1 MQLTSIQL
9 TTVNDILN
17 LYNPEKK
24 VVCEFKAPTG
34 SGKTLM
40 ASYFISAMINNNDSD
55 NFIFVIATPSS
66 SSLPAFFEQK
76 LNKYKVDLPFS
87 KFDVEYIQSP
97 SSAKI
102 DKTEAIQ
109 KILPEKNKV
118 YIFGKSS
125 FGKGRILSE
134 YKIIDDFVISAV
146 DKGYKLIYI
155 RDEAHIGG
163 EKKDNSEEAQNFES
177 LMTGKASF
185 VLKMTATPDFM
196 NPQTKKIVLK
206 ESTLNNPLLNNGKFL
221 LKTHLVSLL
230 NKNLE
235 DTELLEDAI
244 KNFKKIK
251 LEYAKLNIGIR
262 PAMLIQVDNDSATDK
277 IKSQLFNEALES
289 IKKKLTSSGLA
300 WVQYFGNNDKDSNR
314 VYKNN
319 FTLDD
324 ITENNNEID
333 VIIFKIGPATGWD
346 IPRACMLVQIR
357 NVSSSNLNIQT
368 IGRIKRNPYP
378 NLERPYNDVITD
390 NYYIYSNAKEEDYDL
405 MLYNYQVR
413 QKFENE
419 TFLSID
425 IANKKDL
432 SGANLQPNFIKLF
445 KDFLSDY
452 KHVIHQQVNEAFV
465 DGGEK
470 YVKILNS
477 ANGKHIYSTVTNP
490 FIFLRD
496 YQRLI
501 AANKYIYGIIRAA
514 VEDFTTKEKLQKEF
528 VFTILLNNYKKDIL
542 DIVSKTRICNPTYK
556 ITEQQYDPK
565 SYIEIFSER
574 QEREEKVSKRD
585 YLFDINGDDT
595 VNGNRQPLDSDPEK
609 VVYNKV
615 YEFSEDSDAVKLW
628 AKNQTTSNI
637 FGEYLDDANN
647 IRHSY
652 FDFIIK
658 FKNDFYLYVEVKGD
672 PDIDEEKTAL
682 LKKAYADYFENN
694 TRNLFSPQLAIAVFQ
709 VNKKGNIKFDIFYDK
724 VTINDDLNK
733 MSVDLLLN
741 KLSSLEVK

>member
-1 MQLTSIQL
+1 MQLISLQLSI
-9 TTVNDILN
+9 VNDILD
-17 LYNPEKK
+17 LYNPAKK

-40 ASYFISAMINNNDSD
+40 ASYFISAIINNNPDD

-87 KFDVEYIQSP
+87 KFEVEYIQSP
-97 SSAKI
+97 SSTKS

-163 EKKDNSEEAQNFES
+163 EKQDNSDQAQNFEI
-177 LMTGKASF
+177 LMNSKATF

-196 NPQTKKIVLK
+196 NPQTKKIILK
-206 ESTLNNPLLNNGKFL
+206 EKILNNPLLNEGKFL
-221 LKTHLVSLL
+221 LKTHPVSLL
-230 NKNLE
+230 NRNLE
-235 DTELLEDAI
+235 DTEILEDAI
-244 KNFKKIK
+244 KNFKDIK
-251 LEYAKLNIGIR
+251 QKYAELNISIR
-262 PAMLIQVDNDSATDK
+262 PAMLIQVDNDSTTDK
-277 IKSQLFNEALES
+277 IKSQLFNEALEC
-289 IKKKLTSSGLA
+289 IKKQLNSAGLA

-319 FTLDD
+319 FILDD
-324 ITENNNEID
+324 VTENNNEID

-346 IPRACMLVQIR
+346 IPRACMLVQLR
-357 NVSSSNLNIQT
+357 NISSSNLNTQT

-378 NLERPYNDVITD
+378 DLERNPVTD
-390 NYYIYSNAKEEDYDL
+390 DYYIYSNTKEEDNDL

-413 QKFENE
+413 SKFENE

-432 SGANLQPNFIKLF
+432 SGINLRPNFTQLF
-445 KDFLSDY
+445 KDFLDNY
-452 KHVIHQQVNEAFV
+452 KDIIHQQVNEAFTD
-465 DGGEK
+465 DGK
-470 YVKILNS
+470 RYIKILNS
-477 ANGKHIYSTVTNP
+477 ANGKHIYSAITSP

-501 AANKYIYGIIRAA
+501 SSNKYIYEIIKDTAI
-514 VEDFTTKEKLQKEF
+514 DFAIKEKLQKEF
-528 VFTILLNNYKKDIL
+528 VVTILFNNYKKDIL

-556 ITEQQYDPK
+556 ITEQLYNPK
-565 SYIEIFSER
+565 SYVEIFGER

-585 YLFDINGDDT
+585 YLFDINGDDK

-609 VVYNKV
+609 VVFDKV
-615 YEFSEDSDAVKLW
+615 YDFSDDSNMVKLW

-637 FGEYLDDANN
+637 FGEYLDETNN

-658 FKNDFYLYVEVKGD
+658 FKNNFYLYIEVKGD
-672 PDIDEEKTAL
+672 PDIDAEKTTL

-694 TRNLFSPQLAIAVFQ
+694 NRDLFSPKLAIAVFQ
-709 VNKKGNIKFDIFYDK
+709 VNKKGNIKFQIFYDK
-724 VTINDDLNK
+724 NAIKENLNQL
-733 MSVDLLLN
+733 SVNQLFVQ
-741 KLSSLEVK
+741 LSNLDIK

>member
-1 MQLTSIQL
+1 MQLISLQL
-9 TTVNDILN
+9 STVNDILD

-40 ASYFISAMINNNDSD
+40 ASYFISAMINNNPDD

-87 KFDVEYIQSP
+87 KFEVEYIQSP
-97 SSAKI
+97 SSTKA

-109 KILPEKNKV
+109 KILPEQNKV

-163 EKKDNSEEAQNFES
+163 EKKDNSEEAQNFEN
-177 LMTGKASF
+177 LMNSKATF

-196 NPQTKKIVLK
+196 NPQTKKITLK
-206 ESTLNNPLLNNGKFL
+206 EKTLNNPLLNEGKFL
-221 LKTHLVSLL
+221 LKTHPVSLL
-230 NKNLE
+230 NRNLE
-235 DTELLEDAI
+235 DTELLRDAI
-244 KNFKKIK
+244 KNFKNIK
-251 LEYAKLNIGIR
+251 QKYAALDIGIR
-262 PAMLIQVDNDSATDK
+262 PAMLIQVDNDSTTNK
-277 IKSQLFNEALES
+277 IKSQLFNEALEN
-289 IKKKLTSSGLA
+289 IKKELTASGLA
-300 WVQYFGNNDKDSNR
+300 WVQYFGNTDKDSNR

-346 IPRACMLVQIR
+346 IPRACMLVQLR
-357 NVSSSNLNIQT
+357 NVSSSNLNTQT

-378 NLERPYNDVITD
+378 NLERNPITD
-390 NYYIYSNAKEEDYDL
+390 DYYIYSNTREEDNEL

-413 QKFENE
+413 PKFENE

-432 SGANLQPNFIKLF
+432 SNSNPQPNFLKLF
-445 KDFLSDY
+445 KNFLEDY
-452 KHVIHQQVNEAFV
+452 SNIIHQKVNETFV
-465 DGGEK
+465 DGGDK
-470 YVKILNS
+470 YIKILNS
-477 ANGKHIYSTVTNP
+477 ANGKHIFSTVTNP

-501 AANKYIYGIIRAA
+501 SANKYIYELIKSTVVEFAA
-514 VEDFTTKEKLQKEF
+514 KEKLQKEF
-528 VFTILLNNYKKDIL
+528 VFTVLFENYKKNVL
-542 DIVSKTRICNPTYK
+542 DIISKTRTCNPTYK

-565 SYIEIFSER
+565 SYVEIFSER
-574 QEREEKVSKRD
+574 QDREEKVSKRD

-609 VVYNKV
+609 VVFDKIYD
-615 YEFSEDSDAVKLW
+615 FSDDSDMVKLW

-637 FGEYLDDANN
+637 FGEYLGDTNN

-658 FKNDFYLYVEVKGD
+658 FKNDFYLYTEVKGD

-694 TRNLFSPQLAIAVFQ
+694 NRNLFSPKLAIAVFQ
-709 VNKKGNIKFDIFYDK
+709 VNKKGSIKFNIFYDK
-724 VTINDDLNK
+724 IAIKEDLNK
-733 MSVDLLLN
+733 MSVDQLLI
-741 KLSSLEVK
+741 KLSSLDVR